1 MAKLRLILPEV
12 DAVAATVGGLV
23 DKPAIC
29 EPSRFTVKRNDPLF
43 VATYIDD
50 NDILRYIGLFD
61 INVAAYSA
69 CGLMLMPKGKADEA
83 IKAGQLDE
91 VLHEAFHE
99 IANVC
104 AALFNLPR
112 APHVRL
118 HKVYSRPPKIPGKV
132 LVKVRDA
139 RARRQCGIN
148 IEGYGKGKIAW
159 LVV

>member
-12 DAVAATVGGLV
+12 DAVATYIGGLV
-23 DKPAIC
+23 DKTATC
-29 EPSRFTVKRNDPLF
+29 EPGRFVVKRDDPLF

-50 NDILRYIGLFD
+50 NDILRYLGLFD
-61 INVAAYSA
+61 IQLAAYSA
-69 CGLMLMPKGKADEA
+69 SGLMLMPKNKADQA
-83 IKAGQLDE
+83 IAMGQLDE

-118 HKVYSRPPKIPGKV
+118 DKVYSRPPKIPGSV

-139 RARRQCGIN
+139 RARRQCEVD

>member
-12 DAVAATVGGLV
+12 SAVAETVGGLV
-23 DKPAIC
+23 DKPATC
-29 EPSRFTVKRNDPLF
+29 EPGRFTVKRDDPLF

-50 NDILRYIGLFD
+50 DDVLRYLGLFD
-61 INVAAYSA
+61 IKLAAYSA
-69 CGLMLMPKGKADEA
+69 CGLMLMPKGPADEA
-83 IKAGQLDE
+83 IALGQLDE

-118 HKVYSRPPKIPGKV
+118 DKVYSRPPKIPGRV

-139 RARRQCGIN
+139 RARRQCVMN
-148 IEGYGKGKIAW
+148 IEGYGEGKIAW